1 MNPLP
6 LVDQLEQPWEAMGEE
21 NGKAPHNTFVINF
34 SKVRKYNSIETHK
47 IDEFSYQINEKQK

>member
-47 IDEFSYQINEKQK
+47 IDEFIH